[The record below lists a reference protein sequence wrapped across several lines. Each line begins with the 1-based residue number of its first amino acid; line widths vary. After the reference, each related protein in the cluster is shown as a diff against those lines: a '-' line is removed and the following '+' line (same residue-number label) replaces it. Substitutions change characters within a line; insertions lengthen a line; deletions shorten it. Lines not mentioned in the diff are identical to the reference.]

1 MKENTATMTTLA
13 VILGVGFGVYVMF
26 FSDKAKMEK
35 EISQACKSITRE
47 INDEKNFN
55 HDTFCKCIV
64 KKAMKRIDLKTAA
77 YIKQKGLHYGLSDFI
92 DENEAYQCKQEAQ

>member
-64 KKAMKRIDLKTAA
+64 KKR
-77 YIKQKGLHYGLSDFI
+77 
-92 DENEAYQCKQEAQ
+92 

>member
-13 VILGVGFGVYVMF
+13 VILSVGFGVYVMF

-47 INDEKNFN
+47 INDEKILTMILFVN
-55 HDTFCKCIV
+55 
-64 KKAMKRIDLKTAA
+64 A
-77 YIKQKGLHYGLSDFI
+77 
-92 DENEAYQCKQEAQ
+92 